1 MELEPDSDVPGDEN
15 KETAPLEPGTA
26 PLYTAPEE
34 RPFIDR
40 IPQRNFFLRAGELA
54 VFLTAV
60 VGAVALGLGITQYF
74 SEHTYIG
81 AYLLAYAGF
90 RLADLL
96 VRDDYSIDP
105 SPDNLAR
112 RLAANI
118 PVLLLFAAAPFE
130 RTYIY
135 GGEPARW
142 SAALALLLELAGLWL
157 ALGAR
162 IQLGFF
168 SWEEKD
174 GVRQQVLVRSGFYRF
189 IRHPTY
195 SGVLLAMFAW
205 PIAYQAWISAVLT
218 LVIGATITHFAI
230 TWEERE
236 MIARWGD
243 DYRQYRDET
252 DAVIPNL
259 W

>member
-1 MELEPDSDVPGDEN
+1 MELEPDSEVPGEES
-15 KETAPLEPGTA
+15 KETTALGAGTG

-34 RPFIDR
+34 RPFIDK
-40 IPQRNFFLRAGELA
+40 IPQRNFFLRLGELA
-54 VFLTAV
+54 MFLAAV
-60 VGAVALGLGITQYF
+60 VGAVALGLRITQYF

-90 RLADLL
+90 RFADLL
-96 VRDDYSIDP
+96 VRDEYSIDP
-105 SPDNLAR
+105 SPESVAR
-112 RLAANI
+112 RLASHI

-135 GGEPARW
+135 GGEAARW
-142 SAALALLLELAGLWL
+142 AAALALLLELAALWL

-195 SGVLLAMFAW
+195 TGVWLALFAW
-205 PIAYQAWISAVLT
+205 PIAYLAPISAILT
-218 LVIGATITHFAI
+218 LVIGGLITHYAI
-230 TWEERE
+230 KWEERE
-236 MIARWGD
+236 LLARWGE
-243 DYRQYRDET
+243 DYLKYREET